1 MIENKLL
8 IVVYLESITYSVIII
23 FLIIL
28 NVLSQMELTVL
39 HKLKNYF
46 QIYFEPTKYGHK

>member
-28 NVLSQMELTVL
+28 NVLSQMGLTVL
-39 HKLKNYF
+39 HKLKKLF
-46 QIYFEPTKYGHK
+46 SDLF

>member
-28 NVLSQMELTVL
+28 NVLSQMGLTVS
-39 HKLKNYF
+39 HKLKKLF
-46 QIYFEPTKYGHK
+46 SDLF